1 MSSFTVGHA
10 THPDAAMALALAA
23 AQIDAALAAGGAAAR
38 QALTLG
44 FVYLTDHFAGAAA
57 SVLAELQARW
67 PGVAW
72 VGTVGVG
79 VSATGVEYFGEPG
92 LALMLAPLPPASF
105 EVFSGARPLAR
116 VAPFTA
122 LVHADPAT
130 PDIDELIAEMSRR
143 TLTGYLFGGL
153 ASSRGATLHI
163 ADEVLRGGLSGVAF
177 SKDVTLISRVSQGC
191 QPIGATRLVT
201 RAERNVVIELDGKSA
216 LPQLLAD
223 LQIASL
229 DDPREVMPR
238 LQATLVGLSSAS
250 QPFDGERR
258 TARAGQ
264 FGPDTRVR
272 HLVGLDPGRQAV
284 AVGDMVEPGMQL
296 AFCTRDAQAARRDL
310 VRICAEIRDEVESA
324 LEPRR
329 MAGAIYVSCS
339 GRGGA
344 HFGGDSAELQIV
356 QHALGDVP
364 LVGFF
369 AAGEIARHHLYGY
382 TGVLTVFTA
391 PA

>member
-1 MSSFTVGHA
+1 MQAFSVGHA
-10 THPDAAMALALAA
+10 THPDAATALALAA
-23 AQIDAALAAGGAAAR
+23 AQIEGAWSQAKAGAR
-38 QALTLG
+38 QAPTLG
-44 FVYLTDHFAGAAA
+44 FLYLSDHYASAAGAL
-57 SVLAELQARW
+57 LADVQARW

-72 VGTVGVG
+72 VGAVGVG
-79 VSATGVEYFGEPG
+79 VAASGVEYFDEPG
-92 LALMLAPLPPASF
+92 LALMLAALPPSHF
-105 EVFSGARPLAR
+105 EVFSGARPLSSI
-116 VAPFTA
+116 APYTA

-143 TLTGYLFGGL
+143 TATGYLFGGL

-177 SKDVTLISRVSQGC
+177 SRDVTLISRVSQGC
-191 QPIGATRLVT
+191 QPIGPTRLVT

-223 LQIASL
+223 LQIQSL
-229 DDPREVMPR
+229 DKPREVMPR
-238 LQATLVGLSSAS
+238 LQATLVGLTGAS
-250 QPFDGERR
+250 EPTGSERR
-258 TARAGQ
+258 SVRAGQ

-272 HLVGLDPGRQAV
+272 HLIGLDPGRQAV
-284 AVGDMVEPGMQL
+284 AVADIVEPGMQL
-296 AFCTRDAQAARRDL
+296 AFCKRDATAARRDL
-310 VRICAEIRDEVESA
+310 VRICAEIRDEVESSLA
-324 LEPRR
+324 PQR
-329 MAGAIYVSCS
+329 MAGAIFVSCS

-344 HFGGDSAELQIV
+344 HFGGPSAELQIV
-356 QHALGDVP
+356 QHALGEVP

-369 AAGEIARHHLYGY
+369 ANGEIARHHLYGY